1 MYLAVWQACRAN
13 QQHVDG
19 TLYRLKVK
27 LECHLQ
33 EHDTTQC
40 GFAYSTADQVAYCP
54 VQEPPIWPALL
65 QLPEDQYS
73 GDVLNTS
80 SNAGDNMNMSSA
92 PLLYTGA
99 DRATA
104 DTLMAALFARN
115 QSLGGTVHLIHA
127 QAVLL
132 NCIDFV
138 QSTSTPQIG
147 VASCHNLRLVCC
159 RKHIC
164 WLQSLFRLMGI
175 VYLCKQLPP
184 WGMLVAI
191 NP

>member
-1 MYLAVWQACRAN
+1 MGARHAQLKMHLYGCKSCVSYETKLYMYLAVWQARRAN

-19 TLYRLKVK
+19 TLYRLNDKFN
-27 LECHLQ
+27 CHSQ

-80 SNAGDNMNMSSA
+80 STAGDSMNMSSA

-104 DTLMAALFARN
+104 DALMAALFARN
-115 QSLGGTVHLIHA
+115 QSLGGAVHSIHA

-138 QSTSTPQIG
+138 QMQQPTPNWHG
-147 VASCHNLRLVCC
+147 
-159 RKHIC
+159 
-164 WLQSLFRLMGI
+164 
-175 VYLCKQLPP
+175 QL
-184 WGMLVAI
+184 L
-191 NP
+191 